1 MEKGDKRS
9 WVEIETPIIIESLLP
24 PSPLSSLHS
33 KCCAMGAKENDDG
46 RWEYFLIEREKR
58 KSSKCFSWIFNRRVQ
73 QTFKMLAF
81 LFGGNEEAEEDESLT
96 QYNDTQMMDADV
108 DELVHGSASSEVQ
121 EVTAMATEDS
131 EQQEQTIEEEEPA
144 EPQPVTP
151 SAQATLVD
159 LLVKAFPDS
168 MIQAPKIVIVG
179 SQSSGKTKLIISMI
193 FLSLIQHPH
202 FTDDMGDILLKVFR
216 TGSGLT
222 TRRPIKVSLL
232 HSSDRESCSI
242 QFRHGNETYDF
253 GNPLLPAFI
262 DRLHD
267 FSGNEIFESPLEI
280 TIRAYQLPNIQF
292 TDMPGLRSTDVPLAD
307 APSKTLQTMVEECI
321 ANKANTVVA
330 VESAL
335 QVSSGGDDTSL
346 LYPIME

>member
-1 MEKGDKRS
+1 
-9 WVEIETPIIIESLLP
+9 
-24 PSPLSSLHS
+24 
-33 KCCAMGAKENDDG
+33 
-46 RWEYFLIEREKR
+46 
-58 KSSKCFSWIFNRRVQ
+58 
-73 QTFKMLAF
+73 MLKF
-81 LFGGNEEAEEDESLT
+81 LFGSSGGNEDAEDEESLT

-108 DELVHGSASSEVQ
+108 DELVHGSASSEVP
-121 EVTAMATEDS
+121 EETAMATEDS
-131 EQQEQTIEEEEPA
+131 EQQEQSIEEEVPA

-222 TRRPIKVSLL
+222 TRRPIKVSLF

-307 APSKTLQTMVEECI
+307 SPSKTLQTMVEECI